1 MEKINVTVNFTGLV
15 DIKNIKS
22 GDTVNLPEGTD
33 VSKLLSMLGI
43 IEQHKKYII
52 VMINGVKETLFRK
65 VNNNDEINL
74 FLPVGGG

>member
-1 MEKINVTVNFTGLV
+1 MNITVNFTGLV

-22 GDTVNLPEGTD
+22 GDTLKLPEGTD

-43 IEQHKKYII
+43 MEQHKKYII